1 MVGLPGSGKS
11 EFAEKYAKETDSVVI
26 SSDQMREQLYGDVN
40 EQSKNNELF
49 DIIDNAIINS
59 LKCKQS
65 IILDATN
72 ISRKKRIN
80 LLNKLAKI
88 DCEKKCIIM
97 ATPYETCISSNH
109 ERERQIPDEVINRMY
124 MKWQTP
130 AYFEGWDDIRL
141 VYRDEADK
149 KKYSKPE
156 ELVLKLMEYDQKNS
170 FHSKTLGN
178 HLADTAAKVR
188 SMNYEDEDLV
198 YAALIHDI
206 GKPYTQIYKEGDSNA
221 HYYDHQNVGAYDCFF
236 IDFPRYVDR
245 LDISL
250 LVNLHMDP
258 YFWDSQKVMEKKQK
272 LWGDTLFRRVM
283 ALHGADQYE
292 H

>member
-40 EQSKNNELF
+40 EQSRNNELF

-80 LLNKLAKI
+80 LLNKLAKL

-109 ERERQIPDEVINRMY
+109 ERERKIPDEVINRMY

-130 AYFEGWDDIRL
+130 AYFEGWDNIQL

-149 KKYSKPE
+149 KRYSKPE
-156 ELVLKLMEYDQKNS
+156 ELVLKLMEFDQKNS

-206 GKPYTQIYKEGDSNA
+206 GKPYTQIFKDGDSNA
-221 HYYDHQNVGAYDCFF
+221 HYYGHQNVGAYDSFF

-245 LDISL
+245 QDISL

-272 LWGDTLFRRVM
+272 LWGETLFRRVM